1 MNLQRRHMK
10 HNRVTYLFGIFGI
23 LLEFLCGGVYAQEQ
37 RAFDEHAIEE
47 ASQTPPYQ
55 YDARPG
61 IEPRPEP
68 TQEPSSTTPTGPKQT
83 DNIIANILKVSAYV
97 IVGVMF
103 LIIAYLVIKNY
114 IGFSSEKKMEA
125 EILDIDNIEDIRAV
139 DFNSQIKKAEDAG
152 DYKTAIRMYYL
163 KGLQIMAE
171 RNIIQWQ
178 IQKTNQD
185 YLREIRKSR
194 KPLSERW
201 RQLTYAFDYVWYG
214 DLDLGGDQYPA
225 LKTSFQQILQSIR

>member
-1 MNLQRRHMK
+1 MK
-10 HNRVTYLFGIFGI
+10 HNRVTYLFG
-23 LLEFLCGGVYAQEQ
+23 LLAMFLGLTYGHLSAQTY
-37 RAFDEHAIEE
+37 RAFDEDAIQE
-47 ASQTPPYQ
+47 ASQTPAYQ

-61 IEPRPEP
+61 IEPRPES
-68 TQEPSSTTPTGPKQT
+68 TQEPTSTNPKGPKQT
-83 DNIIANILKVSAYV
+83 EYIIGNILKVLAYA
-97 IVGVMF
+97 IIGITF
-103 LIIAYLVIKNY
+103 IIIAYLIVKKY
-114 IGFSSEKKMEA
+114 IGFSSGKKIEA
-125 EILDIDNIEDIRAV
+125 ETLDIDNIEDIRAV
-139 DFNSQIKKAEDAG
+139 DFDSQIKKAEEAG

-214 DLDLGGDQYPA
+214 DLDLGGDQYPT

>member
-1 MNLQRRHMK
+1 
-10 HNRVTYLFGIFGI
+10 
-23 LLEFLCGGVYAQEQ
+23 
-37 RAFDEHAIEE
+37 
-47 ASQTPPYQ
+47 
-55 YDARPG
+55 
-61 IEPRPEP
+61 
-68 TQEPSSTTPTGPKQT
+68 
-83 DNIIANILKVSAYV
+83 
-97 IVGVMF
+97 
-103 LIIAYLVIKNY
+103 
-114 IGFSSEKKMEA
+114 
-125 EILDIDNIEDIRAV
+125 
-139 DFNSQIKKAEDAG
+139 
-152 DYKTAIRMYYL
+152 IRMYYL

-214 DLDLGGDQYPA
+214 DLDLGGDQYPT

>member
-1 MNLQRRHMK
+1 MK
-10 HNRVTYLFGIFGI
+10 HNRVTYLLGLLGLI
-23 LLEFLCGGVYAQEQ
+23 LGLTCGQLNAQTY
-37 RAFDEHAIEE
+37 RAFDESAIQE
-47 ASQTPPYQ
+47 ASQTPAYK
-55 YDARPG
+55 YDPRPG
-61 IEPRPEP
+61 VERTEPI
-68 TQEPSSTTPTGPKQT
+68 QEPSNTRPEGPLEP
-83 DNIIANILKVSAYV
+83 DNVVANILKVLAYV

-103 LIIAYLVIKNY
+103 LIIAYLIIKNY
-114 IGFSSEKKMEA
+114 IGFSSDKKMEV
-125 EILDIDNIEDIRAV
+125 EPLDIDNIEDIRAV
-139 DFNSQIKKAEDAG
+139 DFDSQIQKAEDAG

-214 DLDLGGDQYPA
+214 DLDLGGDQYPT